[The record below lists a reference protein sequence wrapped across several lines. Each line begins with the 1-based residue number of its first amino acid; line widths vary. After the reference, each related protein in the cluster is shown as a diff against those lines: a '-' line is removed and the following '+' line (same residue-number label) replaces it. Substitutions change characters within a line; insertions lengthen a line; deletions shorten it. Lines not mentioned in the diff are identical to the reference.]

1 MRMRII
7 SVVLVLGA
15 GAQVAAAQG
24 SLRSDRAIK
33 AMPASYSDP
42 LCELKGT
49 HYKVSA
55 GIATSRTPSRPTSPT
70 GESVVTAQP
79 LGESQVL
86 RGTVSYPTFGGMNG
100 NQSIPPARVAKL
112 TRLLASRSKKTKI
125 SISVSADLLAAADEL
140 AGKSR
145 RSELFE
151 RGVRSLVRAV
161 VRRARHER
169 ELALLNQHAE
179 SLNAAAADT
188 LEFQSD
194 VDA

>member
-1 MRMRII
+1 MAWVRLKDGAFELRELHRVI
-7 SVVLVLGA
+7 SSKLLGYNYIF
-15 GAQVAAAQG
+15 
-24 SLRSDRAIK
+24 RSQF
-33 AMPASYSDP
+33 
-42 LCELKGT
+42 
-49 HYKVSA
+49 
-55 GIATSRTPSRPTSPT
+55 
-70 GESVVTAQP
+70 VTTQP
-79 LGESQVL
+79 LGEPEVL
-86 RGTVSYPTFGGMNG
+86 RGTASYPTFDRMNV
-100 NQSIPPARVAKL
+100 NQYIPPARVAKL
-112 TRLLASRSKKTKI
+112 RRLLASRSKKTKI

-169 ELALLNQHAE
+169 ELTLLNQHAE

-194 VDA
+194 VDE